1 MAANVIA
8 IDGPAA
14 SGKSSVAKKLAARL
28 NIVFVSTG
36 ALYRAIAWKAI
47 GNGLDTAVLGEEKE
61 KLFALLSSTEIAY
74 EKPEGTVD
82 YQVKIDGV
90 FPGEKLHTM
99 EVASGASN
107 VAKIPEVRKY
117 LMDFQRN
124 FAAEGN
130 WIVMEGRDIGT
141 EIFPD
146 AKYKFFL
153 TAAPEARAKRRLMQ
167 DGGTPTEEE
176 IAKVAAQIAARDEQ
190 DRNRPIAPLKQAE
203 DAYFLDN
210 SELDLE
216 ETLSALLFHIDP
228 EDGGTPPTVLRYRI
242 PYADTDNMGVVY
254 YANYYKY
261 FEMFRTEFMINA
273 GCSYGKMEEKGVALP
288 VIESGCSYK
297 SSARFEDVIEVTGR
311 IAECKGVRI
320 RIECEI
326 HCGGKLLATGFTV
339 HACLDTKTKKLVKVP
354 TILSA
359 LMKE

>member
-1 MAANVIA
+1 MATNVIA

-14 SGKSSVAKKLAARL
+14 SGKSSVAKRLAAKL

-47 GNGLDTAVLGEEKE
+47 NSGIDTKVLEEDKE
-61 KLFALLSSTEIAY
+61 KLSSLLSSTVIAY
-74 EKPEGTVD
+74 EKPEGTSD
-82 YQVKIDGV
+82 FQVKIDGV
-90 FPGEKLHTM
+90 FPMEKLHTM
-99 EVASGASN
+99 EVSAGASN
-107 VAKIPEVRKY
+107 VAKIPEVRKF
-117 LMDFQRN
+117 LLDFQRD
-124 FAAEGN
+124 FAAKGN

-167 DGGTPTEEE
+167 DGGTPTADE
-176 IAKVAAQIAARDEQ
+176 IAKVAEQIAARDEQ

-216 ETLSALLFHIDP
+216 ETLSVLLFHIAP
-228 EDGGTPPTVLRYRI
+228 EDGGKEPTVLRYRI

-254 YANYYKY
+254 YANYYKF

-273 GCSYGKMEEKGVALP
+273 GYPYAKMEEKGVALP

-297 SSARFEDVIEVTGR
+297 SSAKFEDVIEVTGR

-326 HCGGKLLATGFTV
+326 HCRGKLLATGFTV
-339 HACLDTKTKKLVKVP
+339 HACLDMKTRKLVKVP
-354 TILSA
+354 AILSA
-359 LMKE
+359 LMK